1 MVSRLIDQC
10 WFHKYT
16 IAIHSDLEFLHIIY
30 LIRYLSVSLEISRSF
45 TLTSLVCCFKCWRQ
59 RLSDVG
65 RYTVNAGQPT
75 SLAVLG
81 SLWSTESQHQ
91 KYQRRPKRYGT
102 TSFAASTDLLAGPST
117 APKTAVTESVAWCKG
132 YFLSFLLSFIWR
144 PLNYKKLLPWAEL
157 NKDMLTGMRS
167 MKRLQTLCS
176 SATALLI
183 IKWCLQK
190 PGWTSFWKLLSRC
203 WCAGDPPLKAGTLKP
218 LTGMQDTE

>member
-1 MVSRLIDQC
+1 MLKTEVVRRRKVYSKC
-10 WFHKYT
+10 WSANVFSGFGFALKHWVAAPKILAKT
-16 IAIHSDLEFLHIIY
+16 EEVWNGFICSFDWFAG
-30 LIRYLSVSLEISRSF
+30 RSIKCPQNR
-45 TLTSLVCCFKCWRQ
+45 SYGVCCMMQ
-59 RLSDVG
+59 
-65 RYTVNAGQPT
+65 
-75 SLAVLG
+75 
-81 SLWSTESQHQ
+81 
-91 KYQRRPKRYGT
+91 
-102 TSFAASTDLLAGPST
+102 
-117 APKTAVTESVAWCKG
+117 G

-144 PLNYKKLLPWAEL
+144 PLNFKKLLPWAEL

-167 MKRLQTLCS
+167 MKRVQTLCS

>member
-1 MVSRLIDQC
+1 MLKTEVVRRRKVYS
-10 WFHKYT
+10 
-16 IAIHSDLEFLHIIY
+16 
-30 LIRYLSVSLEISRSF
+30 
-45 TLTSLVCCFKCWRQ
+45 KCWSAYVFSGFGFA
-59 RLSDVG
+59 LKHWV
-65 RYTVNAGQPT
+65 AAPKI
-75 SLAVLG
+75 LA
-81 SLWSTESQHQ
+81 
-91 KYQRRPKRYGT
+91 KYGT
-102 TSFAASTDLLAGPST
+102 AALAASTDLLASPSS

-167 MKRLQTLCS
+167 MKRVQTLCS

-203 WCAGDPPLKAGTLKP
+203 WCAGDPPLRPGL
-218 LTGMQDTE
+218 